1 MSNTLSVYDPLFYA
15 QEALIQLEKALG
27 MAGRVFR
34 GYDKSP
40 QQKGS
45 VISIRRPSTFTA
57 LAAPQSA
64 QAINASEVQI
74 GRAHV

>member
-27 MAGRVFR
+27 MAGRVYR
-34 GYDKSP
+34 GYDKNP

-45 VISIRRPSTFTA
+45 VISITKPGTFTA
-57 LAAPQSA
+57 LAAPQAA
-64 QAINASEVQI
+64 QDLTA
-74 GRAHV
+74 G